1 MEVPSVNSL
10 FYHYL
15 SFVLAVLLS
24 GALVLTILAFRKTG
38 NRAYQLLSVYFA
50 ALLLA
55 ELFARDVEIR
65 GMIYTLL
72 AKIFHAPS
80 LITSLCYSTMVI
92 TLAELARYCG
102 GWNKHSLTILFAI
115 FFPLWFF
122 GVLMLKNQSILTE
135 WLYILPY
142 QMYTLGLSLALLRRQ
157 RRAGAPGDIRMRR
170 LLILTA
176 VFSVLIFAEDSAVAL
191 FPAAA
196 ARRLSYRSVTEN
208 FLQALYALH
217 AIRFSAQR
225 LLQKEERS
233 EPTTVPPPAAPDTV
247 GGYGQSISLSAREQ
261 DVLAL
266 LLQGKNNR
274 EISAQLGI
282 SQGTVKAHTHN
293 IFQKSGTENREG
305 LTEAF
310 RRHATGGGA
319 VRIEKEERK
328 DISFAASVVRAGTAI
343 F

>member
-1 MEVPSVNSL
+1 MNGL

-15 SFVLAVLLS
+15 SFVLTVLFS

-38 NRAYQLLSVYFA
+38 NRAYQLLSLFFA

-55 ELFARDVEIR
+55 ELFARGREI
-65 GMIYTLL
+65 GGIVYTLIDRVFRTPVL
-72 AKIFHAPS
+72 LTA
-80 LITSLCYSTMVI
+80 LCYSVMSIV
-92 TLAELARYCG
+92 LAELAQYCG
-102 GWNKHSLTILFAI
+102 GWSKRILPI
-115 FFPLWFF
+115 LGIVFFPLWFF
-122 GVLMLKNQSILTE
+122 SIALIE
-135 WLYILPY
+135 PRSAFLDWLYILPY
-142 QMYTLGLSLALLRRQ
+142 QLYTLGLSLALLRRQ
-157 RRAGAPGDIRMRR
+157 RRGGAPGDDRMRR

-176 VFSVLIFAEDSAVAL
+176 VFSVLILAEDTVVML

-196 ARRLSYRSVTEN
+196 VWRGISYRSLTEN
-208 FLQALYALH
+208 LLQALYALH
-217 AIRFSAQR
+217 AMRFSAQL
-225 LLQKEERS
+225 LLQREERS
-233 EPTTVPPPAAPDTV
+233 EPAAPLPTETDAV

-261 DVLAL
+261 DVLSL

-274 EISAQLGI
+274 EISAELGI

-328 DISFAASVVRAGTAI
+328 DISFAASVVRVGTAI

>member
-1 MEVPSVNSL
+1 MNSV

-15 SFVLAVLLS
+15 SFVLTVLLS
-24 GALVLTILAFRKTG
+24 GALTLTILVFRKTG
-38 NRAYQLLSVYFA
+38 NRAYQLMSVYFA

-55 ELFARDVEIR
+55 ELFARDAEIG

-72 AKIFHAPS
+72 AKISHAPS
-80 LITSLCYSTMVI
+80 LMTSLCYSTMVI
-92 TLAELARYCG
+92 ALAELARYCG
-102 GWNKHSLTILFAI
+102 GWSKHSLTILFAT

-122 GVLMLKNQSILTE
+122 CVLMLKSQSTLTE

-157 RRAGAPGDIRMRR
+157 RRAAAPGDIRMRR

-176 VFSVLIFAEDSAVAL
+176 VFSVLIFAEDSAVAF

-196 ARRLSYRSVTEN
+196 ARRLSYRSVTAN
-208 FLQALYALH
+208 LLQALYALP
-217 AIRFSAQR
+217 AIRFSAQE
-225 LLQKEERS
+225 LLQKEERP
-233 EPTTVPPPAAPDTV
+233 EPTVVPPPAAPDTV
-247 GGYGQSISLSAREQ
+247 GGYGRSISLSAREQ

-274 EISAQLGI
+274 EISAELGI

-293 IFQKSGTENREG
+293 IFQMSGTENRDG

-310 RRHATGGGA
+310 RRHATGGGTGKKGKRENT
-319 VRIEKEERK
+319 VT
-328 DISFAASVVRAGTAI
+328 ASEAHGD
-343 F
+343 